1 MTLETALAIDIGGTY
16 TKLAL
21 VDSAGRIAASTSI
34 PTNLDDG
41 PDAYLNRV
49 CQAAQPLLSQAPQL
63 IGIGLAVAG
72 FIDDVRSHIT
82 YNPNLRPL
90 ESYPLRHS
98 LAARLS
104 LPVTLDVD
112 SNTACLA
119 EYRHGAGRGAQRLL
133 CLVIG
138 TGFGGA
144 MMIGG
149 ELQRL
154 AAQAIGDP
162 GHVIV
167 EPGGALC
174 SCGGHGCAE
183 ALVSAPAIEA
193 AAGGGKPFPQVL
205 KAAQNGEH
213 RSLHALQ
220 QAGHFLGVTMATLSA
235 IFLPDRIVVAG
246 GVAEAGDLLL
256 LPAQA
261 AFQSCAGTIFWQNT
275 PIAKASLGP
284 HASLI
289 GAACPLFAPS
299 PQPGAGQEESK
310 LKRG

>member
-1 MTLETALAIDIGGTY
+1 MTLDTALAIDIGGTY
-16 TKLAL
+16 SKLAL

-41 PDAYLNRV
+41 PDAYLNRL
-49 CQAAQPLLSQAPQL
+49 CQAAHPLLSQAPHL
-63 IGIGLAVAG
+63 VGIGLAVAG
-72 FIDDVRSHIT
+72 FVDDARSHIT

-90 ESYPLRHS
+90 EGYPLRHS
-98 LAARLS
+98 LAAQLS

-112 SNTACLA
+112 SNAACFA
-119 EYRHGAGRGAQRLL
+119 EYHYGAGRGAQRLL
-133 CLVIG
+133 SLVIG

-144 MMIGG
+144 MIIGG
-149 ELQRL
+149 ELQRW

-167 EPGGALC
+167 EPGGPRC
-174 SCGGHGCAE
+174 SCGGRGCAE

-205 KAAQNGEH
+205 QAAHNGEQ
-213 RSLHALQ
+213 RALHAIHR
-220 QAGHFLGVTMATLSA
+220 AGHSLGVAMATLSA

-246 GVAEAGDLLL
+246 GVAQAGDLLL

-275 PIAKASLGP
+275 PVAKASLGS

-289 GAACPLFAPS
+289 GAVCPLLAPS
-299 PQPGAGQEESK
+299 RQTCDALEESK